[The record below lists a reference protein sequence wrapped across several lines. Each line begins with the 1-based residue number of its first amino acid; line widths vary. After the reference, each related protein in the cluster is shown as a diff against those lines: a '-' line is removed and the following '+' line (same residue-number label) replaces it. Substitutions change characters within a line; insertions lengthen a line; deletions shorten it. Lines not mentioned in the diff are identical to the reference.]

1 MDSQVEERGMATT
14 TGMVHLKMP
23 RYLQVGG
30 ANARSKDSGPDPSV
44 PDFNKE

>member
-1 MDSQVEERGMATT
+1 MATT

-30 ANARSKDSGPDPSV
+30 ANARSKDGSGPDPSV